1 MNYRLEKGP
10 DGTVWVSIQPLQ
22 FDINKSLEHLV
33 SIDTSSMSEQ
43 EKDIME
49 FNILGMK
56 AIYTFLG
63 ALLEEQKQKEHRDE
77 TTD

>member
-1 MNYRLEKGP
+1 MNYQLEKGP

-22 FDINKSLEHLV
+22 HDINKALEHLV
-33 SIDTSSMSEQ
+33 TVDTKDMSDK

-63 ALLEEQKQKEHRDE
+63 ALLQEQAQKEHRDE
-77 TTD
+77 TTH

>member
-1 MNYRLEKGP
+1 MNYKLEKGP

-22 FDINKSLEHLV
+22 MDINKSLEHLV
-33 SIDTSSMSEQ
+33 SIDTSTMTEQ
-43 EKDIME
+43 EQDIME

-63 ALLEEQKQKEHRDE
+63 ALLEEQKQKEYRDAK
-77 TTD
+77 TD